1 MDWSIILSSCIVA
14 GTTIIG
20 IFIKEF
26 LQKRSEKKNHC
37 IVTYTKQN
45 NNIQKAI
52 DYLLSE
58 LKASRVHVYEFHN
71 GDHFY
76 SGGSQQ
82 KFSCTY
88 ESLSAGVSAESLNLQ
103 NLRISTFN
111 KFVETAI
118 DDGGFSLENLEQCDT
133 LLCQNWFESRGTKS
147 SYAIGI
153 RTLNKNIIGI
163 LSVDFAQN
171 TKLTKEQKKLLFT
184 QSIIISGY
192 LI

>member
-14 GTTIIG
+14 ITTIIG

-26 LQKRSEKKNHC
+26 LQKRASKKEHC

-45 NNIQKAI
+45 NNIQKAV
-52 DYLLSE
+52 DFLLSE
-58 LKASRVHVYEFHN
+58 LNASRVHVYEFHN

-88 ESLSAGVSAESLNLQ
+88 EALAAGVSAESLNLQ

-111 KFVETAI
+111 NFVEQAI
-118 DDGGFSLENLEQCDT
+118 NDGGFELCDVEKSDT
-133 LLCQNWFESRGTKS
+133 LLCKNWFDSRGAKS

-163 LSVDFAQN
+163 LSIDFN
-171 TKLTKEQKKLLFT
+171 KKHKLTKEQKKILFT

-192 LI
+192 LV

>member
-1 MDWSIILSSCIVA
+1 M
-14 GTTIIG
+14 
-20 IFIKEF
+20 
-26 LQKRSEKKNHC
+26 
-37 IVTYTKQN
+37 
-45 NNIQKAI
+45 
-52 DYLLSE
+52 LSE

-88 ESLSAGVSAESLNLQ
+88 ESLSAGISAESLNLQ

-118 DDGGFSLENLEQCDT
+118 DDGGFGIENLEQCDT
-133 LLCQNWFESRGTKS
+133 LLCKNWFESRGAKS

-163 LSVDFAQN
+163 LSVDFSKN

>member
-14 GTTIIG
+14 GTTIVSIV
-20 IFIKEF
+20 IKEL
-26 LQKRSEKKNHC
+26 LQKRAAKKEHC

-58 LKASRVHVYEFHN
+58 LNASRVHVYEFHN

-88 ESLSAGVSAESLNLQ
+88 ESLAAGVSAESLNLQ

-111 KFVETAI
+111 NFIEQTI
-118 DDGGFSLENLEQCDT
+118 QDGGFSLETLDKCDT
-133 LLCQNWFESRGTKS
+133 LLCKNWFDARGVHS
-147 SYAIGI
+147 SYAVAI
-153 RTLNKNIIGI
+153 RTLNKSIIGI
-163 LSVDFAQN
+163 LSIDFNHKQ
-171 TKLTKEQKKLLFT
+171 KITKEQQKLLFT